1 VYQEGLLPR
10 LSRHFCWL
18 GCLTLLCLATPASLA
33 GSTRAVRIGYQKSGA
48 FLLTKNTGLMEK
60 ALLPLGYSV
69 EWREFPSGMPLLE
82 ALNGGG
88 IDVGHSGDAPV
99 LFAQAAGIPF
109 LLFAA
114 SNPSPESTG
123 VIVPQHSPV
132 QSFTQLKGKTVAV
145 AKGSS
150 AQLVLAQLL
159 ARAGMTFSDI
169 RPVYLEPPDARA
181 AFAAGAVDSWVVW
194 DPFLAAA
201 EIEGARLL
209 VNGTGLNGHREFYFG
224 RTDFLKANPDVVAT
238 VMAVLLET
246 GKQAKRNPKTT
257 ADFLAGRLGIPAAV
271 MERSELRKQRYFAE
285 PISKAVIQEQQQAA
299 DIFYRLGLLPKPLRV
314 ADVVFYQPLQ
324 TTRSQ
329 TP

>member
-1 VYQEGLLPR
+1 M
-10 LSRHFCWL
+10 S
-18 GCLTLLCLATPASLA
+18 SLA
-33 GSTRAVRIGYQKSGA
+33 DSAKVVRIGYQKSGA
-48 FLLTKNTGLMEK
+48 FLLTKYAGLMEK
-60 ALLPLGYSV
+60 AVVQLGYRV

-88 IDVGHSGDAPV
+88 IDIGHSGDAPV
-99 LFAQAAGIPF
+99 LFAQASGISF

-123 VIVPQHSPV
+123 IIVPKDSPIY
-132 QSFTQLKGKTVAV
+132 SFKELKGRTVAV

-169 RPVYLEPPDARA
+169 RPIYLEPPDARA
-181 AFAAGAVDSWVVW
+181 AFAAGAVDSWAVW

-201 EIEGARLL
+201 EVEGGRQI
-209 VNGTGLNGHREFYFG
+209 VNGIGLNGHREFYFG
-224 RTDFLKANPDVVAT
+224 RADFVKAHPDVVAAVMT
-238 VMAVLLET
+238 VLQET
-246 GKQAKRNPKTT
+246 GKQAKRDPKAT
-257 ADFLAGRLGIPAAV
+257 ADFLAGRMGIPQAV

-285 PISKAVIQEQQQAA
+285 PISDGVIQEQQQAA
-299 DIFYRLGLLPKPLRV
+299 DIFHRLGLLPKPLRV
-314 ADVVFYQPLQ
+314 ADVVFGQSLQ
-324 TTRSQ
+324 TARSQ